1 MRFGQNWSNNKYFF
15 FFLIYDNRRRDKK
28 VSVSPSPPP
37 RFLSRKSI
45 YASLESGGRGED
57 WKRDEILAIEGSVI
71 RLLQD

>member
-1 MRFGQNWSNNKYFF
+1 MIIGGEIKRSQ
-15 FFLIYDNRRRDKK
+15 FLL
-28 VSVSPSPPP
+28 SPP

-57 WKRDEILAIEGSVI
+57 WKRDEILATEGSVI